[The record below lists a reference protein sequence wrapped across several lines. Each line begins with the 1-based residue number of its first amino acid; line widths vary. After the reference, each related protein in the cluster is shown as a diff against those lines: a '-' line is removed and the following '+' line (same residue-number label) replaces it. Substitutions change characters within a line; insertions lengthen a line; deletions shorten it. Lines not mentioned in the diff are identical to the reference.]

1 LRKIVISSLLTAL
14 IVMAAMVFIPDKSL
28 ANSAPVFDPIATQ
41 TVTEGD
47 VFNYTVT
54 AVDIDGDPITIAA
67 VSRPVGST
75 FIDNGNGT
83 ADIQWT
89 PEFTGPN
96 SSDGSPFVISFMASD
111 GTASD
116 QIQADIIVLNDNRKP
131 AIDPIDAVEFE
142 AGEPV
147 SITVTGY
154 DPDND
159 EISWNLISAPSQ
171 ISFSSEIDA
180 SLSWQTVYADS
191 GIYDISI
198 ELADIYGAADT
209 ADFTL
214 TILPRSI
221 YTLSI
226 DTVSAFP
233 GETISMGVSLMN
245 LEEVSGFN
253 LLINYDVSALLL
265 SYISTVGTRA
275 EAFEYFTYVLD
286 NNNIKGDVLIT
297 GVADIDD
304 GAVTGNLLA
313 GDGPLVNLTFY
324 VTNDLAFSGFSVPV
338 KFAFRNLFDNEDN
351 TLTDIYGETIVR
363 EAINYEDGYIIIKHV
378 DLSGLGDINLNG
390 VTYEIADAI
399 YFINFFID
407 PGHFPL
413 SPEQR
418 ANSDVNQDGLTA
430 TVADL
435 VFLVNYLA
443 NPNGTNKLRPVY
455 SPVEVSS
462 LSRAG
467 NFSISSESDIELGGL
482 ALTLEAEEPIGVQIA
497 NKINIGIEGM
507 TIKSA
512 VDGKLLRLLIY
523 SEDGIS
529 IPAGMNN
536 IISVN
541 DDNTLTIKEIE
552 FSSAEGILMK
562 TKMSE
567 SMQPVVPS
575 GFILE
580 QNYPNP
586 FNPVTEI
593 GFSLPKMSE
602 VNLTVYNVLGQEV
615 ITLIESSLSS
625 GNYKV
630 IWDGRNELGSAV
642 GSGIYFYRLT
652 ADGFKAKRKMILLK

>member
-1 LRKIVISSLLTAL
+1 
-14 IVMAAMVFIPDKSL
+14 M
-28 ANSAPVFDPIATQ
+28 
-41 TVTEGD
+41 
-47 VFNYTVT
+47 
-54 AVDIDGDPITIAA
+54 
-67 VSRPVGST
+67 
-75 FIDNGNGT
+75 
-83 ADIQWT
+83 
-89 PEFTGPN
+89 
-96 SSDGSPFVISFMASD
+96 
-111 GTASD
+111 
-116 QIQADIIVLNDNRKP
+116 
-131 AIDPIDAVEFE
+131 
-142 AGEPV
+142 
-147 SITVTGY
+147 
-154 DPDND
+154 
-159 EISWNLISAPSQ
+159 
-171 ISFSSEIDA
+171 
-180 SLSWQTVYADS
+180 
-191 GIYDISI
+191 
-198 ELADIYGAADT
+198 
-209 ADFTL
+209 
-214 TILPRSI
+214 
-221 YTLSI
+221 
-226 DTVSAFP
+226 
-233 GETISMGVSLMN
+233 
-245 LEEVSGFN
+245 
-253 LLINYDVSALLL
+253 
-265 SYISTVGTRA
+265 
-275 EAFEYFTYVLD
+275 
-286 NNNIKGDVLIT
+286 
-297 GVADIDD
+297 
-304 GAVTGNLLA
+304 
-313 GDGPLVNLTFY
+313 
-324 VTNDLAFSGFSVPV
+324 PV